1 MADYSAMSTGV
12 GQLNYT
18 FGTSTAAEFGV
29 KIENAGTHTNGFR
42 QTQIARIQERLR
54 LSLILRLPGYEL
66 TFKYGHSGLTSISTR
81 SWR

>member
-1 MADYSAMSTGV
+1 MMADYSAMSTGV

-42 QTQIARIQERLR
+42 QTQIARIQ
-54 LSLILRLPGYEL
+54 
-66 TFKYGHSGLTSISTR
+66 
-81 SWR
+81 